1 MCSPSRRACERS
13 LSGGLRCTADVPMRA
28 ARAPRRL
35 RGRGAGTRKRL
46 SAAAAAT
53 SLRAASRPGADSDAA
68 GCGRRCR
75 AGAGPVPALRLR
87 SGSLERHGRAD
98 DGERAAERDE
108 RVVEGR
114 LERAEER
121 RLAVRL
127 WGKVPRRLTERAS
140 SVRSMPVRRPVGR
153 FREGAWAARAEGAGG
168 LAVAPCS
175 LPTWRAPSAPGGCRR

>member
-1 MCSPSRRACERS
+1 MYCRCANESRESAEAFA
-13 LSGGLRCTADVPMRA
+13 G
-28 ARAPRRL
+28 ARRRHPQASVCC
-35 RGRGAGTRKRL
+35 RRRNL
-46 SAAAAAT
+46 SAR
-53 SLRAASRPGADSDAA
+53 SFAA
-68 GCGRRCR
+68 GCGQRRCGRRCR

-87 SGSLERHGRAD
+87 SGGPERHGRAD
-98 DGERAAERDE
+98 DGERAAERDK

-127 WGKVPRRLTERAS
+127 WGGSEKAQGTRAS
-140 SVRSMPVRRPVGR
+140 SLRKMPVRRPVGR

-175 LPTWRAPSAPGGCRR
+175 LPTWRAPSARGGCRR